1 MVKLLG
7 ERKEE
12 TQGVQRKTDLCSA
25 EQKKTEQ
32 VQEGTPPSQQAAASA
47 SFNSGPLRVE
57 HEFRV
62 VSLADAGEI
71 AWIAQFWGGASS
83 KA

>member
-7 ERKEE
+7 ERKKK

-32 VQEGTPPSQQAAASA
+32 LQKGNSTQTTSCRFGFVQQD
-47 SFNSGPLRVE
+47 VY
-57 HEFRV
+57 
-62 VSLADAGEI
+62 
-71 AWIAQFWGGASS
+71 
-83 KA
+83 